1 MKKREPFVALIN
13 IFQDRFLN
21 TIEMRVRFSSIFKV
35 FLKIVTGNPVG
46 TSDAEIL
53 SWGKTLE
60 SDGLCLL
67 PTLSGAKCKIIEDFS
82 SQAKLYDP
90 WQSDGSVFDLDTVP
104 AGTRVARVVSPIDCD
119 TVAALVYDR
128 KILELMRTQFG
139 SKFVIDAVDVWW
151 SFPSDEDAFEAE
163 NFHRDTDALE
173 FYKYFIYI
181 TNVDRSTGPHTLIK
195 GSHKTSDF
203 FSHERFSDDEI
214 FSAYPDREVM
224 VGSKGTSF
232 VANTVG
238 LHKGQ
243 KPTNGKRLLLQVRYS
258 LHGSSFRYRGS
269 KHNVNYQWV
278 KDYAYK
284 DYLAQP

>member
-1 MKKREPFVALIN
+1 MVKKREPLVALMN
-13 IFQDRFLN
+13 IFQDRYLN
-21 TIEMRVRFSSIFKV
+21 TIERRVRFSSIFKV
-35 FLKIVTGNPVG
+35 FLKIVTGNPPA
-46 TSDAEIL
+46 TSNEEII
-53 SWGKTLE
+53 SWAKSLE
-60 SDGLCLL
+60 SDGVCLL
-67 PTLSGAKCKIIEDFS
+67 PTISGAKCKAIEDFS

-90 WQSDGSVFDLDTVP
+90 WLKDGPVFNLETVP
-104 AGTRVARVVSPIDCD
+104 AGTRVARVVSPLECN
-119 TVAALVYDR
+119 TVLELVYDQ
-128 KILELMRTQFG
+128 KILELMRTQFR
-139 SKFVIDAVDVWW
+139 SKFVIDSVDIWW
-151 SFPSDEDAFEAE
+151 SFPSDKDAFEAE

-173 FYKYFIYI
+173 FYKYFIYL
-181 TNVDRSTGPHTLIK
+181 TDVDRSKGPTTLIK

-203 FSHERFSDDEI
+203 FSHERFGDEEI

-258 LHGSSFRYRGS
+258 LHGSAFRYRGS
-269 KHNVNYQWV
+269 KHKVNYQLI

-284 DYLAQP
+284 NYLS

>member
-1 MKKREPFVALIN
+1 MARKREPFLALIN
-13 IFQDRFLN
+13 IFHDRYLN

-35 FLKIVTGNPVG
+35 LLKIITGNSVA
-46 TSDAEIL
+46 SADEEIL
-53 SWGKTLE
+53 SWRKTLE
-60 SDGLCLL
+60 SDGVCRL
-67 PTLSGAKCKIIEDFS
+67 PPLSAAKCEIIENFS
-82 SQAKLYDP
+82 AQAKLYDP
-90 WQSDGSVFDLDTVP
+90 WQSDGTVFDLDTVP
-104 AGTRVARVVSPIDCD
+104 AGTRTARVVAPLECA
-119 TVAALVYDR
+119 TVAELAYDK

-139 SKFVIDAVDVWW
+139 SKFVIDAVDIWW
-151 SFPSDEDAFEAE
+151 SFPSDEVAFEAE

-181 TNVDRSTGPHTLIK
+181 TDVDIGTGPTTLIK
-195 GSHKTSDF
+195 GSHRTSDF

-214 FSAYPDREVM
+214 SLAYPDREIM
-224 VGSKGTSF
+224 VGSKGTRF

-243 KPTNGKRLLLQVRYS
+243 KPTDGKRLLLQVRYS

-269 KHNVNYQWV
+269 KHKLNYQWV

-284 DYLAQP
+284 DYLSF